1 MNARKI
7 AYLIIG
13 IVAGLAVAAVAII
26 IFINQYLKEWEL

>member
-13 IVAGLAVAAVAII
+13 VVAGLAVAAAAII
-26 IFINQYLKEWEL
+26 VFINQLFKQWPL